1 MTFSRTLIRVL
12 LLGTALMAVDYASAE
27 AQGRGRGRGQGQGQ
41 GKPKKAVVSFEL
53 AISATRDVL
62 REQGFDVVRIEEE
75 GDLQIVYYRRGNRG
89 RGRGGGP
96 VERFVIRKTQD
107 RVQIEDAP
115 DGIRISIEIKLGI
128 RIP

>member
-12 LLGTALMAVDYASAE
+12 MLGTAFMAVDYASAE
-27 AQGRGRGRGQGQGQ
+27 AQGRGRGRGQGQG
-41 GKPKKAVVSFEL
+41 GPKKEIVSFEL

-62 REQGFDVVRIEEE
+62 RDQGFDVVRIEEE
-75 GDLQIVYYRRGNRG
+75 GGLQIVYYRRGNRG
-89 RGRGGGP
+89 RGRGGGA

-115 DGIRISIEIKLGI
+115 EGIRIGIEIKLGI